1 MTKNI
6 REATPEEVKAWH
18 NEDYWMKMD
27 FNPLVMFVVIP
38 TIIQF
43 TALAFMFSVMYMNT
57 FFFD

>member
-43 TALAFMFSVMYMNT
+43 AALAFMFSVMYMNT